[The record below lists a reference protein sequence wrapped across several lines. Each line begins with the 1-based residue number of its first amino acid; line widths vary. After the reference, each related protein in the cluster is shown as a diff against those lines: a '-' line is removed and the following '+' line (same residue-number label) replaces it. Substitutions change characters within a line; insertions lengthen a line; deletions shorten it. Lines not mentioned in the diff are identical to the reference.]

1 MDRFETCQFPK
12 NNRGSKIKIL
22 QFDLLNFL
30 KLTIEFAG
38 LLEIMQK
45 INKVNIGSTLQS
57 SVIGDNKYWDDS
69 LVFLKDDEDQL
80 DFLFLGSNDF
90 MKVIFTWSNKIR
102 QKVLMKI
109 DGKVISNK
117 RDNDAEN

>member
-12 NNRGSKIKIL
+12 SNRRSKIKIL

-30 KLTIEFAG
+30 KLPIEFAG

-69 LVFLKDDEDQL
+69 LVFLKDVEDQL

-90 MKVIFTWSNKIR
+90 MKVIFTWSNKI
-102 QKVLMKI
+102 L
-109 DGKVISNK
+109 
-117 RDNDAEN
+117 